1 MRWSEQE
8 YLDYLKRQG
17 IPLTPIHTT
26 PEAPAPRL
34 TAMPLAPTVYKSKT
48 EARYADVLR
57 WRVADHTIA
66 GWLYEP
72 MSLRLGADLFYRPD
86 FLIWRAETPLL
97 ELVEVKGSWI
107 RDRAMHK
114 PRMAATR
121 FPCFTFTLAVW
132 DRQRW
137 TETRIQAHEETPH
150 ALLP

>member
-1 MRWSEQE
+1 MHWTEQE

-17 IPLTPIHTT
+17 MPLTPAHTT
-26 PEAPAPRL
+26 PAPRTPLIVADNLL
-34 TAMPLAPTVYKSKT
+34 TPTTPAYRSKT

-57 WRVADHTIA
+57 WRVADHAIA

-72 MSLRLGADLFYRPD
+72 MSLRLGAALFYRPD

-132 DRQRW
+132 DRQKW

-150 ALLP
+150 A